1 MHQYLSTNGCE
12 SSGKLIWMCLRSLSL
27 YLSPSP
33 SRCVVRVR
41 ACVACTEL
49 TTDNVLEAYDFPAHI
64 DGWAID
70 SLLEPLR
77 SAGASTQVLL
87 SLLVVVTH
95 SLARTHTHTRLVLLL
110 CVYVMYYYLCIIVV
124 QDMKVLFLRLNN
136 GFFSR

>member
-1 MHQYLSTNGCE
+1 
-12 SSGKLIWMCLRSLSL
+12 MCSRSLSISL
-27 YLSPSP
+27 PLPLPAY
-33 SRCVVRVR
+33 VRVR

-95 SLARTHTHTRLVLLL
+95 PLARTHTRNKHVLLL

-124 QDMKVLFLRLNN
+124 QDQKVLFVRLTD
-136 GFFSR
+136 GAFFFR

>member
-1 MHQYLSTNGCE
+1 M
-12 SSGKLIWMCLRSLSL
+12 
-27 YLSPSP
+27 
-33 SRCVVRVR
+33 RVR

-87 SLLVVVTH
+87 QLLVVVTH
-95 SLARTHTHTRLVLLL
+95 SLARTHAHNRHVLLP
-110 CVYVMYYYLCIIVV
+110 CVYVCNVLLFMYYCCARPESSFSALERGVF
-124 QDMKVLFLRLNN
+124 FLRYAGIGARNFETICVLCVCARV
-136 GFFSR
+136 GYTSHK

>member
-1 MHQYLSTNGCE
+1 
-12 SSGKLIWMCLRSLSL
+12 MCSRSLSISL
-27 YLSPSP
+27 PLPLPAY
-33 SRCVVRVR
+33 VRVR

-64 DGWAID
+64 NGWAID

-95 SLARTHTHTRLVLLL
+95 SLAGTHTHNKHVLLL

-124 QDMKVLFLRLNN
+124 QDQKVLFVRLTD
-136 GFFSR
+136 GAFFFR